1 MTLREIYQALG
12 EGKAIRHETWPSHR
26 RISIGLN
33 LLTYETGELYEDRF
47 LSPMNWSIYEEP
59 PHRSEEPEDL
69 DKQIVRTEVIAAD
82 FLRYQPG
89 FAVAHISNLI
99 DLKIKQAKL

>member
-1 MTLREIYQALG
+1 MNLKEIYQALG

-33 LLTYETGELYEDRF
+33 LLTYETGELYENGF

-59 PHRSEEPEDL
+59 EDL
-69 DKQIVRTEVIAAD
+69 DYKIESLITDIGFRLDGFADVEKQIA
-82 FLRYQPG
+82 L
-89 FAVAHISNLI
+89 LI

>member
-1 MTLREIYQALG
+1 MTLKEIYQALG

-33 LLTYETGELYEDRF
+33 LLTYETGELYEDGF
-47 LSPMNWSIYEEP
+47 LSPMKWSIY
-59 PHRSEEPEDL
+59 EEPEDL
-69 DKQIVRTEVIAAD
+69 DKKIVRTEVIAAD

-89 FAVAHISNLI
+89 FAVAHISQLI